1 VRDFP
6 DLRFTI
12 NGGITSVS
20 KVNAALKEGAHGV
33 MVGRAAYN
41 KYVKFSSID
50 LSSYQTPFL
59 DSLSI
64 LDSPW
69 QTLGQVDTAVY
80 GVPSSGLTRRQV
92 LEQYQVYGDS
102 VLGTHGNG
110 RPNVRDLVK
119 PLLNLFHS
127 ENGNSLWKRRADA
140 AFKECRSVGSLL
152 EESLRAIPD
161 CVLDSPISGSP
172 ESGDEDVFADVHNV
186 LPPPYEAGEEII
198 LCA

>member
-1 VRDFP
+1 MRDFP

-41 KYVKFSSID
+41 N
-50 LSSYQTPFL
+50 
-59 DSLSI
+59 
-64 LDSPW
+64 PW

>member
-1 VRDFP
+1 
-6 DLRFTI
+6 
-12 NGGITSVS
+12 
-20 KVNAALKEGAHGV
+20 

-92 LEQYQVYGDS
+92 PWKYSAFEMLCLS
-102 VLGTHGNG
+102 
-110 RPNVRDLVK
+110 
-119 PLLNLFHS
+119 NLS
-127 ENGNSLWKRRADA
+127 
-140 AFKECRSVGSLL
+140 
-152 EESLRAIPD
+152 
-161 CVLDSPISGSP
+161 IS
-172 ESGDEDVFADVHNV
+172 
-186 LPPPYEAGEEII
+186 
-198 LCA
+198 